1 MIKYYAIVFII
12 LLSLKLWVRKEIE
25 MEFRTAIVD
34 ELGDIIYWR
43 DELQQDEIYDILAS
57 HPEWCMKAIEVQ

>member
-43 DELQQDEIYDILAS
+43 DELQQDEIYDI
-57 HPEWCMKAIEVQ
+57 

>member
-34 ELGDIIYWR
+34 ELGDVMYWC
-43 DELQQDEIYDILAS
+43 DELQKDEFYDILAS
-57 HPEWCMKAIEVQ
+57 HPEWCIKAIEMQ